1 MEGFSVSHTQ
11 AIRLILLALQRDEY
25 GLVGDLLRFIMPPSE
40 GGGAVQWDEY
50 GLVGDLLRVIMPPSE
65 EGVGHFMPQHVSTSG
80 PGWTALGDVFCPLF
94 LPSKPGPTLLSFVA
108 KGACPRAS
116 NVPALTPLPRNL
128 QARWMSLAPNPSG
141 SDSTRRQPAGAV
153 LPS

>member
-1 MEGFSVSHTQ
+1 MSPTHRPS
-11 AIRLILLALQRDEY
+11 ALSCSPCSGMSTDWSGICYASSCHQVR
-25 GLVGDLLRFIMPPSE
+25 

-50 GLVGDLLRVIMPPSE
+50 GLVGDLLRFIMPLSE
-65 EGVGHFMPQHVSTSG
+65 GGGGHYMPQHVSTSG